1 MSNPRFEAFL
11 AELYTD
17 AEARQRFLS
26 DPESAARLSGLDE
39 HDVEAPWRVST
50 ASASTWRLG
59 ASSASGPR
67 GDHAGRA
74 GSAGWPDAT
83 ATELVWRR

>member
-39 HDVEAPWRVST
+39 HDVEALARID
-50 ASASTWRLG
+50 RLG
-59 ASSASGPR
+59 LDLAARSFECKRAARRPR
-67 GDHAGRA
+67 RSRWLRWLA
-74 GSAGWPDAT
+74 
-83 ATELVWRR
+83 RRHRN